1 MVRVETQNPEPVTR
15 RSFYVNMIFGL
26 WGTITAALSV
36 PALIYLFFPP
46 KVQREEEWFE
56 IGDVRK
62 LENQVPVEMVF
73 RRNRKD
79 GWKVTS
85 ERSTA
90 WVVKSADNQV
100 VAYGPQ
106 CTHLGCAYHWDES
119 KSEFLCPC
127 HSSIFSLEGKVVAG
141 PAPRP
146 LDRYDVKVENNKVLI
161 GKLREAQA

>member
-1 MVRVETQNPEPVTR
+1 
-15 RSFYVNMIFGL
+15 MIFGL